1 MMGRLKMIYATILAV
16 IYVTASLMSSL
27 SVLSCDHPHHTHHA
41 PESIECRCGNHHSV
55 VSLDDN
61 LAFNAKCCDH
71 DHELLSDNHTQFF
84 VEKERDNS
92 AHNISY
98 LHLAF
103 AAIISDAEAYG
114 AILSAE
120 EEPYPGYESLPLR
133 AAFSR
138 YDSLRAPPVVA

>member
-1 MMGRLKMIYATILAV
+1 MKRLKMIYAVMLAV
-16 IYVTASLMSSL
+16 IYVAATVLSSL
-27 SVLSCDHPHHTHHA
+27 AVLTCDHPHHTHHTT
-41 PESIECRCGNHHSV
+41 ESIECSCGNHHSV

-71 DHELLSDNHTQFF
+71 DHELLSDNHIQFF

-92 AHNISY
+92 AHNNSY

-103 AAIISDAEAYG
+103 AAIISDAEAYD

-120 EEPYPGYESLPLR
+120 EEPYHGYEQLPLQ

-138 YDSLRAPPVVA
+138 CDSLRAPPQLA